1 MRRYSLARV
10 GSLLITRAALSGP
23 AGTKVLNLFVD
34 TGSTY
39 TIAAVEAVEA
49 VGCSPVGSKEHVRI
63 VTGSG
68 HVVAPL
74 VKIPRLQCL
83 GYKIQGFKIVAHTL
97 PPESAVDGLLGMD
110 FLHKCRAVIDTS
122 AGTVEVA

>member
-1 MRRYSLARV
+1 MKRYSVGRV
-10 GSLLITRAALSGP
+10 GSLLITKAALSGP
-23 AGTKVLNLFVD
+23 AGTKVLNLLVD

-39 TIAAVEAVEA
+39 TIAAVEAIEA
-49 VGCSPVGSKEHVRI
+49 IGCSPVDSREHVRI

-68 HVVAPL
+68 YVVAPL
-74 VKIPRLQCL
+74 VKIPRFECL
-83 GYKIQGFKIVAHTL
+83 GSKIHGFKIVAHTL

-110 FLHKCRAVIDTS
+110 FLRKCGAVINIS

>member
-1 MRRYSLARV
+1 MKRYSLVRV
-10 GSLLITRAALSGP
+10 GSLLITKAAVSGP
-23 AGTKVLNLFVD
+23 AGTKVLNLLVD

-39 TIAAVEAVEA
+39 TIAALEVLEAI
-49 VGCSPVGSKEHVRI
+49 GCSPVGSKEHARI

-74 VKIPRLQCL
+74 VKVPRLQCL
-83 GYKIQGFKIVAHTL
+83 GYKIQGFKIVARTL

-110 FLHKCRAVIDTS
+110 FLQKCKAIINTG
-122 AGTVEVA
+122 AGTVDVV